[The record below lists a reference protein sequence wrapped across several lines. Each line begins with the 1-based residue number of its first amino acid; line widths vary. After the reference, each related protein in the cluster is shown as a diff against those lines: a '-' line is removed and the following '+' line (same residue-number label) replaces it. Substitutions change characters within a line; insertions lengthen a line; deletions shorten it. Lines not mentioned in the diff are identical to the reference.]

1 MTHETCM
8 QISVR
13 RLSPDTPLPEYKTD
27 GACGFDI
34 AVIEE
39 KTLAPGER
47 YIFRTGL
54 VVSVPAGHVLL
65 LVSRSSNAKKGIRL
79 ANGVGTIDQDYS
91 GPNDELHCALHN
103 FGSEPYTVQKGERLV
118 QGLII
123 PIIRAEFIEPESWS
137 GQDRGGFGTTG

>member
-1 MTHETCM
+1 M
-8 QISVR
+8 QISIR
-13 RLSPDTPLPEYKTD
+13 RLSPDAPIPEYKTP

-47 YIFRTGL
+47 HIFRTGL
-54 VVSVPAGHVLL
+54 GVSVPPGHVLL

-79 ANGVGTIDQDYS
+79 ANGIGTIDQDYC
-91 GPNDELHCALHN
+91 GPTDELHCALHN
-103 FGSEPYTVQKGERLV
+103 FGNEPYTVQKGERLV

-123 PIIRAEFIEPESWS
+123 PVVKATFIESTELSESN
-137 GQDRGGFGTTG
+137 RGGFGTTG